1 VGIVDLELD
10 TTDRCRHAPDWV
22 YLLDDPATYVGKSL
36 GARVIQFISVVMVLP
51 VILILSLQGIL
62 KPDAVGTLIGALVGY
77 LLSGIASYDS
87 RKPDAG

>member
-1 VGIVDLELD
+1 
-10 TTDRCRHAPDWV
+10 
-22 YLLDDPATYVGKSL
+22 
-36 GARVIQFISVVMVLP
+36 MVLP

-87 RKPDAG
+87 RKLDAG

>member
-1 VGIVDLELD
+1 LSISSWIQLIAAAMLPIGFIGLMIQ
-10 TTDRCRHAPDWV
+10 RH
-22 YLLDDPATYVGKSL
+22 TSGKSL
-36 GARVIQFISVVMVLP
+36 GARVIQFIGVVMVLP

-62 KPDAVGTLIGALVGY
+62 KPDAVGTLIGPLVGY